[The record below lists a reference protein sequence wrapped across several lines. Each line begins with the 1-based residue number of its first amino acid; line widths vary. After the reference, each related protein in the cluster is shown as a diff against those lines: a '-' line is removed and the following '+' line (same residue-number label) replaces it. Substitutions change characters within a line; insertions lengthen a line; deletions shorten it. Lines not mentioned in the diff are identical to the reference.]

1 MALVE
6 FEHVEKYYGDYH
18 ALRDINLR
26 FEKGQVVVLLGPS
39 GSGKSTLIRT
49 INGLEAVDKG
59 SLLVNGHQ
67 VAGASQKDLVPLR
80 KEVGIVFQHF
90 NLYPHKTVLENVTLA
105 PIKVLGID
113 KKEAEKTAQKYLEFV
128 NMWDKKDSYPAMLS
142 GGQKQRIVIARGL
155 AMHPELLLFDEPTS
169 ALDPETIGDVLA
181 VMQKLAH
188 DGMNMIVVTHEMG
201 FAREVADRIILP
213 PLTNQIVNLIKNTST
228 VAIISGVDLMFVTK
242 SWSALN
248 GNYIPAFLGAALL
261 YFSLCF
267 PVAQF
272 GRKMEQANKKAY
284 SL

>member
-80 KEVGIVFQHF
+80 KEVGMVFQHF

-142 GGQKQRIVIARGL
+142 GGQKQRIAIARGL